1 MSKVKKKQPIIA
13 RRNTLYFNFS
23 HKGKTIRSTTGYKVG
38 QEDLAYVAYIQKK
51 KELEDEDN
59 GIQTHRSIQ
68 DGLIRWIEEK
78 LPTLS
83 KPEKYKTHLK
93 IIREFIDETKPL
105 SEIYQITNQMI
116 SDMQTALKFDEE
128 SNEYILRY
136 KNSSVNKKS
145 AILSNIATLAYSK
158 WHWLKESP
166 YKKITKLDEKKSI
179 RETFI
184 ETDEVERLSEACT
197 LDVTKDLTVF
207 AAYTGLRTAE
217 IWRLNERSLHGCD
230 LHIDGKG
237 DKLRVIPLNEIQIN
251 FIEKYIPLNYSE
263 TCLKADFLKA
273 RKATGLLHHTFHDL
287 RHTFGTLLAKDG
299 VPQYKIMQ
307 LMGHSTDVMVR
318 RYMKLT
324 VEDLRNDM
332 PTRPNPHDDQPA
344 APALPTKK
352 PKLRIVS

>member
-1 MSKVKKKQPIIA
+1 MSKVKTKQPIIA

-23 HKGKTIRSTTGYKVG
+23 YKGKPIRSTTGYKVG
-38 QEDLAYVAYIQKK
+38 QEDLAYAAYIQKK

-59 GIQTHRSIQ
+59 GIQIHRSIQ

-105 SEIYQITNQMI
+105 SEIYQVTNQMV
-116 SDMQTALKFDEE
+116 SDMQTALKFNEE
-128 SNEYILRY
+128 ANEHILRY
-136 KNSSVNKKS
+136 KNSTINKKS
-145 AILSNIATLAYSK
+145 AILSGIANLAYSK
-158 WHWLKESP
+158 WDWLKESP
-166 YKKITKLDEKKSI
+166 YKKITRLDEKKCI
-179 RETFI
+179 RKTFI
-184 ETDEVERLSEACT
+184 DTDEVERLSEACT
-197 LDVTKDLTVF
+197 LDVTKDLTIF

-217 IWRLNERSLHGCD
+217 LWRLNERSLHGCD

-237 DKLRVIPLNEIQIN
+237 DKLRVIPLNKMQID
-251 FIEKYIPLNYSE
+251 FIEKYIPLNYSV
-263 TCLKADFLKA
+263 TYLKADFLKA
-273 RKATGLLHHTFHDL
+273 RKATDLLHCTFHDL

-307 LMGHSTDVMVR
+307 LMGHSTDIMAR

-324 VEDLRNDM
+324 VEDLRDDM
-332 PTRPNPHDDQPA
+332 PARPNP
-344 APALPTKK
+344 PTKK
-352 PKLRIVS
+352 PELKIVG